1 MKPYIRVCAEINLD
15 AAAYNFKSMKD
26 NLTEGTKIIAV
37 VKTDGYGHG
46 AIPIAR
52 MAESYDY
59 LWGFAVATV
68 EEALLLR
75 RAGIQKP
82 VLILGFVFPDACEE
96 IVRYEIRPAVFTL
109 RSAKQF
115 SEEAVRQGKTV
126 HLHIKVDTGM
136 SRIGFPDNADSAD
149 IVKEI
154 SLLPNVELEG
164 LFTHFAKADERDKTD
179 AKRQLARYLAF
190 SGLLEDRGVEIGL
203 HHVSNS
209 AGIFDLK
216 EANLDAV
223 RAGISIYGLYPSE
236 EVNKFAVPIAPVLT
250 LKSHVVYIKEVQ
262 PGTAVSYG
270 GTFVAD
276 RPMRIA
282 TIPVG
287 YGDGYPRSLS
297 NKGSVL
303 IRGRLAPIVGR
314 VCMDQFMV
322 DVSGI
327 PEAKEGD
334 LVTLI
339 GSDGGAELSME
350 YLGELSGRF
359 NYELACDIGKR
370 VPRRFWKDGRAVAQQ
385 DYYEVTG
392 LTDLKSADGE

>member
-15 AAAYNFKSMKD
+15 AAAYNFRSMKE
-26 NLTEGTKIIAV
+26 NLKEDTKIIAV

-59 LWGFAVATV
+59 VWGFAVALA
-68 EEALLLR
+68 EEAVLLR
-75 RAGIQKP
+75 KAGVKKP
-82 VLILGFVFPDACEE
+82 ILILGFVFPDACEE
-96 IVRYEIRPAVFTL
+96 IVRYDIRPAVFTML
-109 RSAKQF
+109 SAEQF
-115 SEEAVRQGKTV
+115 SKEAVRQGKTV

-136 SRIGFPDNADSAD
+136 SRIGLRDDEEGAAL
-149 IVKEI
+149 VKAI
-154 SLLPNVELEG
+154 SLLPNVETEG
-164 LFTHFAKADERDKTD
+164 LFTHFAKADEQDKTD
-179 AKRQLARYLAF
+179 AKRQLSRYLAF
-190 SGLLEDRGVEIGL
+190 SEMVQKLGVKIRL

-209 AGIFDLK
+209 AGIIDLP

-223 RAGISIYGLYPSE
+223 RAGISIYGLYPSK
-236 EVNKFAVPIAPVLT
+236 EVHRAAVPLAPVLT
-250 LKSHVVYIKEVQ
+250 LKSHLVYIKEIE

-276 RPMRIA
+276 RPMRVA
-282 TIPVG
+282 TVPVG

-297 NKGSVL
+297 NKGGVL
-303 IRGRLAPIVGR
+303 IRGKLAPVLGR
-314 VCMDQFMV
+314 VCMDQLMA
-322 DVSGI
+322 DVTEI

-334 LVTLI
+334 MATLI
-339 GSDGGAELSME
+339 GSDGGLELTIE

-359 NYELACDIGKR
+359 PYELACDIGKR
-370 VPRRFWKDGRAVAQQ
+370 VPRRFWQNGRVVAEQ

-392 LTDLKSADGE
+392 LTEW